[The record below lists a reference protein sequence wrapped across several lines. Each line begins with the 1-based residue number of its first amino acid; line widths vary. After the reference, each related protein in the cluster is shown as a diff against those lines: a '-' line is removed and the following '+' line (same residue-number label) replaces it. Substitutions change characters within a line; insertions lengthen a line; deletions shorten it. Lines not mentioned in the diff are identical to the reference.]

1 MERNSVK
8 KPLVLSVANYTENP
22 GPRYIRQGDS
32 SGEDFYLSIL
42 NKAFVE
48 CIQKDLMLLVDL
60 DGTSGYPSSFLDE
73 AFGELVYDF
82 SLEEVKKRV
91 RFTTTMFKKRK
102 EQVEN
107 ETYEQWEKK
116 RKTNSPIDR
125 TAKPDTVYYAIND
138 RHELEERKI

>member
-48 CIQKDLMLLVDL
+48 CIQKDLMLMRLL
-60 DGTSGYPSSFLDE
+60 LHDGLKLGK
-73 AFGELVYDF
+73 
-82 SLEEVKKRV
+82 EESKYTK
-91 RFTTTMFKKRK
+91 F
-102 EQVEN
+102 EH
-107 ETYEQWEKK
+107 
-116 RKTNSPIDR
+116 PILKANYIEDCKSKFCIVPR
-125 TAKPDTVYYAIND
+125 
-138 RHELEERKI
+138 

>member
-1 MERNSVK
+1 
-8 KPLVLSVANYTENP
+8 
-22 GPRYIRQGDS
+22 
-32 SGEDFYLSIL
+32 
-42 NKAFVE
+42 
-48 CIQKDLMLLVDL
+48 MLLVDL